1 PEEKFYPVID
11 GQLDAWQRTD
21 RVEVAEL
28 RVVGDR
34 WSRPSYQVRDFL
46 ARNHVPY
53 QWMLAEEPEGAQL
66 VAAAGDDCRLPLV
79 VTADGTML
87 QAPGQSTLAAT
98 VGMSTTPATDF
109 YDLIVVAAAR
119 PGWARPSTAP
129 PRGCGRC
136 RRGRPRPGSRPPRPP
151 PSTA

>member
-98 VGMSTTPATDF
+98 VGLSTTPATDF
-109 YDLIVVAAAR
+109 YDLTAAGGRPARLAAAAS
-119 PGWARPSTAP
+119 GASAW
-129 PRGCGRC
+129 
-136 RRGRPRPGSRPPRPP
+136 PP
-151 PSTA
+151 PGLAEAPASRGSGGQ